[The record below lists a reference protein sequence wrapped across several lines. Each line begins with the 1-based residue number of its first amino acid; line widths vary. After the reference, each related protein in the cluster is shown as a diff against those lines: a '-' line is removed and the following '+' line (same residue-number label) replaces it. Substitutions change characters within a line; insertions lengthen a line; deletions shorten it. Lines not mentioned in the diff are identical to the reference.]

1 MVAMTAV
8 GIIPARWHASRFPG
22 KPLAKIAG
30 LPMIQRVY
38 EGACGA
44 KRLRAVYVA
53 TDDQRIA
60 DACAGFGA
68 TAFMTSPDH
77 PTGTDR
83 LAEACRNLS
92 DDIVVNIQGDEP
104 LIEGFVIDAAVA
116 ALEEC
121 SEAPMSTVVHSAD
134 PEALDD
140 PNRVKVVLD
149 RSGYALYFSRSRIPA
164 LRERNSP
171 PRYWQHV
178 GLYAYR
184 REFLMRY
191 VDLPPSEAER
201 AEALEQLR
209 ALEHGYRIRVAA
221 IDGWRSTPVDTPQ
234 DVERV
239 EAQLASRESARG
251 PRRSP

>member
-1 MVAMTAV
+1 MAAMTAV
-8 GIIPARWHASRFPG
+8 GIIPARWRASRFPG

-30 LPMIQRVY
+30 LPMIRRVY

-44 KRLRAVYVA
+44 SRLRDVFVA

-60 DACAGFGA
+60 DACAEFGA
-68 TAFMTSPDH
+68 VAVMTSPDH

-83 LAEACRNLS
+83 LAEAARDLR
-92 DDIVVNIQGDEP
+92 DDIIVNIQGDEP

-116 ALEEC
+116 ALQEAP
-121 SEAPMSTVVHSAD
+121 EAPMSTVVHAAEPD
-134 PEALDD
+134 HVDD
-140 PNRVKVVLD
+140 PNRVKVVFD
-149 RSGYALYFSRSRIPA
+149 RDRYALYFSRSRIPA
-164 LRERNSP
+164 LRDRDSQ

-191 VDLPPSEAER
+191 VDLTPTEAER

-209 ALEHGYRIRVAA
+209 ALEHGHRIRVAI
-221 IDGWRSTPVDTPQ
+221 IDGWQSTPVDVPE

-239 EAQLASRESARG
+239 EAQLEARG
-251 PRRSP
+251 APRRRGGSP

>member
-1 MVAMTAV
+1 MAAMTAV
-8 GIIPARWHASRFPG
+8 GIIPARWRASRFPG

-30 LPMIQRVY
+30 MPMIRRVY
-38 EGACGA
+38 EGARGA
-44 KRLRAVYVA
+44 SQLRDVYVA

-60 DACAGFGA
+60 DACAEFGA
-68 TAFMTSPDH
+68 TAVMTSPDH

-83 LAEACRNLS
+83 LAEAARDLR
-92 DDIVVNIQGDEP
+92 DDIIVNIQGDEP

-116 ALEEC
+116 ALQEAP
-121 SEAPMSTVVHSAD
+121 EAPMSTVVHAAEPD
-134 PEALDD
+134 HVDD
-140 PNRVKVVLD
+140 PNRVKVVFD
-149 RSGYALYFSRSRIPA
+149 RDRYALYFSRSRIPA
-164 LRERNSP
+164 LRDRDSQ

-191 VDLPPSEAER
+191 VDLTPTEAER

-209 ALEHGYRIRVAA
+209 ALEHGHRIRVAI
-221 IDGWRSTPVDTPQ
+221 IDGWQSTPVDVPE

-239 EAQLASRESARG
+239 EAQLEARG
-251 PRRSP
+251 APRRRGGSP

>member
-1 MVAMTAV
+1 MTAV
-8 GIIPARWHASRFPG
+8 GIIPARWRASRFPG

-30 LPMIQRVY
+30 MPMIRRVY

-44 KRLRAVYVA
+44 SRLRAVYVA

-60 DACAGFGA
+60 DACAEFGA
-68 TAFMTSPDH
+68 AAVMTSPDH

-83 LAEACRNLS
+83 LAEVARDLR
-92 DDIVVNIQGDEP
+92 DDIIVNIQGDEP

-116 ALEEC
+116 ALLEAPD
-121 SEAPMSTVVHSAD
+121 APMSTVVHAAEPGSI
-134 PEALDD
+134 DD
-140 PNRVKVVLD
+140 PNRVKVVFD
-149 RSGYALYFSRSRIPA
+149 RQGYALYFSRSRIPA
-164 LRERNSP
+164 LRDRDFQ

-191 VDLPPSEAER
+191 VDLTPSQAER

-209 ALEHGYRIRVAA
+209 ALEYGHRIRVAV
-221 IDGWRSTPVDTPQ
+221 IDGWRSTPVDTPD
-234 DVERV
+234 DVGRV
-239 EAQLASRESARG
+239 EAQLEAREG
-251 PRRSP
+251 PRRRGLSP

>member
-1 MVAMTAV
+1 MTAV
-8 GIIPARWHASRFPG
+8 GIIPARWRASRFPG

-30 LPMIQRVY
+30 KPMIRLVY

-44 KRLRAVYVA
+44 SRLRAVYVA

-60 DACAGFGA
+60 DACAEFGA
-68 TAFMTSPDH
+68 AAVMTSPDH

-83 LAEACRNLS
+83 LAEVARELS
-92 DDIVVNIQGDEP
+92 DDIIVNIQGDEP

-116 ALEEC
+116 ALEGDP
-121 SEAPMSTVVHSAD
+121 EAPMSTVVHAAAAGSIND
-134 PEALDD
+134 S
-140 PNRVKVVLD
+140 NRVKVVFD
-149 RSGYALYFSRSRIPA
+149 REGYALYFSRSRIPA
-164 LRERNSP
+164 LRDRDFP
-171 PRYWQHV
+171 PHYWQHV

-191 VDLPPSEAER
+191 VDLEPTEAER

-209 ALEHGYRIRVAA
+209 ALEHGHRIRIAI
-221 IDGWRSTPVDTPQ
+221 IDGWQSTPVDTPE

-239 EAQLASRESARG
+239 EAHLESRDA
-251 PRRSP
+251 PRR